1 MPGTFSDE
9 ELIASAVKGNA
20 AGYAG
25 LINRHRSYAFTL
37 ALRVVKNREDAQ
49 EVAQDSFL
57 KAFRALPEFRMDSK
71 FTTWFYRIVYTTAL
85 NHRRKQGPELDQLT
99 GELAERIPDSGFDS
113 SFLIDR
119 RIKKQYI
126 DLAMEALPVGDALVL
141 QLFYFQEH
149 SLEECGT
156 IMGLEANTIK
166 IRLHRARQRLKTGL
180 QHIMQFETADL

>member
-1 MPGTFSDE
+1 MPKTFSDE

-85 NHRRKQGPELDQLT
+85 NHRRKTGPELDLLT
-99 GELAERIPDSGFDS
+99 GELAERIPDSGSDS

-119 RIKKQYI
+119 SIKKQYI

-141 QLFYFQEH
+141 QLFYFQEQ
-149 SLEECGT
+149 SLEECGI

-166 IRLHRARQRLKTGL
+166 IRLHRARQRLKTRL
-180 QHIMQFETADL
+180 EHIMQLETADL